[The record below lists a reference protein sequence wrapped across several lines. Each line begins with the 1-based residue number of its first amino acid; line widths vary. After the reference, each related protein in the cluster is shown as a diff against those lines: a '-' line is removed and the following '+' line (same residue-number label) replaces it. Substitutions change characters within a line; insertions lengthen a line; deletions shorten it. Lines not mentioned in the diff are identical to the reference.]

1 VSADITLV
9 VDGVSKHYGLRRS
22 SRVVALDD
30 VSVTVDSATSVGIV
44 GESGSGK
51 STLAR
56 ILVGLEHPSLGQ
68 VSFNGSNV
76 HLMSP
81 SELLDF
87 RRTVQFVAQDTTSSF
102 DPRRTLRDSVR
113 LPAQKL
119 GGLDKARADE
129 RVDETLH
136 QLGLPLELADR
147 KPTGVSGGQRQR
159 FSLARAVVVR
169 PRLLI
174 CDEVVSALDV
184 SVQGSIL
191 NLLKAYCAEQGAGLV
206 FVSHGLPATAFVSKR
221 LVVMHRG
228 RVVENNLTSRA
239 LSEPHHPY
247 SAQLLAAYHGGPN
260 SPEALPKLEVVG
272 RSNWA
277 CRYAALCPRASA
289 ICEST
294 RPELSDTVTGQVACH
309 HPLGVSPAPRD
320 QRRLEDAAHA

>member
-1 VSADITLV
+1 MTESATLV
-9 VDGVSKHYGLRRS
+9 VENVAKHYGLRRS
-22 SRVVALDD
+22 SRVIALDG
-30 VSVTVDSATSVGIV
+30 VSLSVGSDATVGIV

-56 ILVGLEHPSLGQ
+56 ILVGLETPSAGR
-68 VSFNGSNV
+68 VTFNGADV
-76 HLMSP
+76 HAMSAA
-81 SELLDF
+81 ETLEF

-119 GGLDKARADE
+119 TGLDKAGADE

-147 KPTGVSGGQRQR
+147 KPSGVSGGQRQR
-159 FSLARAVVVR
+159 FSLARAFVVR

-191 NLLKAYCAEQGAGLV
+191 NLLKAYCADEGAGLV

-228 RVVENNLTSRA
+228 RVVEDSATSQA
-239 LSEPHHPY
+239 LGEPLHPY
-247 SAQLLAAYHGGPN
+247 TGQLLAAHHGRSGMSEPTVH
-260 SPEALPKLEVVG
+260 LEVAG
-272 RSNWA
+272 RSTWA
-277 CRYAALCPRASA
+277 CRYASLCPRATEV
-289 ICEST
+289 CETT
-294 RPELSDTVTGQVACH
+294 RPELQSTLPGRVACH
-309 HPLGVSPAPRD
+309 HPLSAADHSDGAHP
-320 QRRLEDAAHA
+320 LEVATHA